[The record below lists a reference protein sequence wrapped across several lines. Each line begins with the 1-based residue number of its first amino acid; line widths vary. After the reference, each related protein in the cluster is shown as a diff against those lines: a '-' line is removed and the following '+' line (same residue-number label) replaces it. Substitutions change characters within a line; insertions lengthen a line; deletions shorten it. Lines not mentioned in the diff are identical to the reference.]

1 MKDLEMLENEPEIKP
16 AFIHRLTGKEKL
28 VECIRVDGATDE
40 GPCHEEVQFLWTAR
54 HISRPTVDTLVTA
67 RNSGSSYLNRVE
79 LQNGSQALAHAN
91 LFIPSTLSGSCME
104 SGGVNREKY
113 QRNMELAT
121 DVYIDRVNGCP
132 CGDTVIQLY
141 RGADAAEELS
151 NRKYILQYL
160 KGSRSK
166 LKAENPEM
174 YKYCEEVWKI
184 RQSHMKPDLHSN
196 YIFFLIC
203 CFEGSKC
210 DIKMV

>member
-1 MKDLEMLENEPEIKP
+1 MKDLEVVENEPEINP
-16 AFIHRLTGKEKL
+16 AFMNPLTRKEKL

-40 GPCHEEVQFLWTAR
+40 GPCHEEVAR
-54 HISRPTVDTLVTA
+54 HISRPTVVTLVTA

-79 LQNGSQALAHAN
+79 LQNGSLALAHAN

-113 QRNMELAT
+113 QRNMEIAT

-132 CGDTVIQLY
+132 CGDTVIHLY
-141 RGADAAEELS
+141 RGADATEELS

-160 KGSRSK
+160 KGSKSK

-174 YKYCEEVWKI
+174 YKYCEKVWKI
-184 RQSHMKPDLHSN
+184 RQTQL
-196 YIFFLIC
+196 C
-203 CFEGSKC
+203 
-210 DIKMV
+210 